1 MRLVPKLPTTQSSKT
16 PFCLISF
23 AQQPSS
29 LPAAEKPFSKSSKNQ
44 QLSFFSSLAASPR
57 HAAAIAIA
65 SGQDSSNFS
74 SASKQPNTNGNSS
87 PNGNRK
93 P

>member
-1 MRLVPKLPTTQSSKT
+1 LHNNPPAYLLQRKRFSNSST
-16 PFCLISF
+16 
-23 AQQPSS
+23 
-29 LPAAEKPFSKSSKNQ
+29 NM

-74 SASKQPNTNGNSS
+74 SDSKQPNKNGNSS

>member
-1 MRLVPKLPTTQSSKT
+1 M
-16 PFCLISF
+16 
-23 AQQPSS
+23 
-29 LPAAEKPFSKSSKNQ
+29 

-74 SASKQPNTNGNSS
+74 SDSKQPNKNGNSS